1 MNLLGTAE
9 LCMNLSSVG
18 SEYLDNFRKNTT
30 VKRFA
35 ATELYEALT
44 VPRFTTEF

>member
-1 MNLLGTAE
+1 MNLSGIPE
-9 LCMNLSSVG
+9 LCMHLSSVV